1 MKTTKEMKAE
11 VKKISSVEDLKK
23 YIDEI
28 YSNKEEYGVKTKND
42 VVMIMVWLL
51 QDEINELRRSI

>member
-28 YSNKEEYGVKTKND
+28 YSNKEEYSVKTKND
-42 VVMIMVWLL
+42 IVMIMLWLL

>member
-28 YSNKEEYGVKTKND
+28 YSNKEEYSVKTKND
-42 VVMIMVWLL
+42 IVMIMLWLL
-51 QDEINELRRSI
+51 QDEINELGRSI

>member
-23 YIDEI
+23 YVDEI
-28 YSNKEEYGVKTKND
+28 YSNKEEYSVKTKND
-42 VVMIMVWLL
+42 IVMIMLWLL
-51 QDEINELRRSI
+51 QDEINELGRSI